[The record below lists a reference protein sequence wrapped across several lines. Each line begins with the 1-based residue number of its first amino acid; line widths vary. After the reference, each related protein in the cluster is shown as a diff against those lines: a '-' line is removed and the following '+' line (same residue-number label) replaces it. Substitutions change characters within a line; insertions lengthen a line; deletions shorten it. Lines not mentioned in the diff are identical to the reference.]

1 MVSEQM
7 DMLSR
12 DEAEPANNHSADKKT
27 QRKCRLIEEI
37 AENGEAIITFKNS
50 HTTEVHGDDT
60 HFFPARGIFFTEDET
75 PDGEEAE
82 TWYFAEDVLSLQRH

>member
-1 MVSEQM
+1 M
-7 DMLSR
+7 DMLPEE
-12 DEAEPANNHSADKKT
+12 EAEPTTDLTAEPTA
-27 QRKCRLIEEI
+27 QRKCELIQEI
-37 AENGEAIITFKNS
+37 AQNGEAIITFKNQ

-60 HFFPARGIFFTEDET
+60 HFYNEQGIFFTEDET